1 MRKRDDDMTDA
12 WHRFIKNVEL
22 RRFVVLAI
30 IIFGL
35 WMMRSMMNMILL
47 TFILTYIV
55 VNWVHL
61 VRRWLPKL
69 SPAIV
74 VIVTYALLIL
84 LLYIGVTKY
93 LPVLVRQIIKM
104 VNSVLKFYSTNDATA
119 FYHYINR
126 YISTA
131 TIMAQVKHGI
141 SLAVSTLTSI
151 GAVALTFLLSLIL
164 SFFYT
169 LELDQMES
177 FSRLF
182 LDSKFSWFFQDVAFF
197 GKKFTNTFGV
207 VLEAQFFIAICN
219 TVITTICLSFM
230 QMPQIFALAL
240 VVFIFSLVPV
250 AGVIISTIPL
260 SLVAYSVG
268 GLRDVIY
275 IIIMVIVIH
284 AVEAYVLNPKFMSSQ
299 TDLPIFYTFIV
310 LLVGEHFWGTWGLI
324 VGVPIFTFL
333 LDVLGVKSIHKQRH
347 YRKKKQ
353 IS

>member
-1 MRKRDDDMTDA
+1 MVDA

-30 IIFGL
+30 IIVVL
-35 WMMRSMMNMILL
+35 WMVRSMMNMILF

-69 SPAIV
+69 SPAIITV
-74 VIVTYALLIL
+74 VTYVLLLL
-84 LLYIGVTKY
+84 LLYFGVTKY
-93 LPVLVRQIIKM
+93 LPVLVRQIVKM
-104 VNSVLKFYSTNDATA
+104 VNSVVKFYESNDTTV
-119 FYHYINR
+119 FYHYINH

-131 TIMAQVKHGI
+131 TIMNQVKHGI

-151 GAVALTFLLSLIL
+151 GVVTVTFLLSLIL

-169 LELDQMES
+169 LELEQMES

-219 TVITTICLSFM
+219 TVITTVCLTVM
-230 QMPQIFALAL
+230 KMPQIFALAL
-240 VVFIFSLVPV
+240 IVFIFSLVPV

-268 GLRDVIY
+268 GLRDVVY

-284 AVEAYVLNPKFMSSQ
+284 AIEAYVLNLKFMSSQ
-299 TDLPIFYTFIV
+299 TDLPIFYTFVV
-310 LLVGEHFWGTWGLI
+310 LLVSEHFWSTWGLI

-333 LDVLGVKSIHKQRH
+333 LDILGVKSIHH
-347 YRKKKQ
+347 HRK
-353 IS
+353 SRRA

>member
-1 MRKRDDDMTDA
+1 MTDA

-22 RRFVVLAI
+22 RRFVVLVI
-30 IIFGL
+30 IVFVL

-61 VRRWLPKL
+61 IRRWLPRL
-69 SPAIV
+69 SPGIV
-74 VIVTYALLIL
+74 VIITYVALIW
-84 LLYIGVTKY
+84 LLYLGITQY

-104 VNSVLKFYSTNDATA
+104 VNSVLKFYSSNDATA
-119 FYHYINR
+119 FFHYINR
-126 YISTA
+126 YVSTG
-131 TIMAQVKHGI
+131 TIMSQVKHGLT
-141 SLAVSTLTSI
+141 LAVSTITSV
-151 GAVALTFLLSLIL
+151 GALAVTFLMSLIL

-169 LELDQMES
+169 LELNQTES

-219 TVITTICLSFM
+219 TVITTVCLAFM
-230 QMPQIFALAL
+230 KMPQIFALSL
-240 VVFIFSLVPV
+240 VVFVFSLVPV

-268 GLRDVIY
+268 GIRDVIY
-275 IIIMVIVIH
+275 IIVMVIIIH
-284 AVEAYVLNPKFMSSQ
+284 AIEAYVLNPKFMSSQ

-333 LDVLGVKSIHKQRH
+333 LDILGVKSIHKG
-347 YRKKKQ
+347 RKKKA
-353 IS
+353 SVGSD

>member
-1 MRKRDDDMTDA
+1 MVDA

-22 RRFVVLAI
+22 RRFIVLAI
-30 IIFGL
+30 IIFLL

-61 VRRWLPKL
+61 VRRWIPKL
-69 SPAIV
+69 SPGIIV
-74 VIVTYALLIL
+74 IITYALLL
-84 LLYIGVTKY
+84 WLLYLGITQY
-93 LPVLVRQIIKM
+93 LPVLVRQIIRM
-104 VNSVLKFYSTNDATA
+104 VNSVLKFYSSNDATA
-119 FYHYINR
+119 FFHYINR
-126 YISTA
+126 YISMA
-131 TIMAQVKHGI
+131 TIMGQVKHGLT
-141 SLAVSTLTSI
+141 LAVSTITSV
-151 GAVALTFLLSLIL
+151 GALAVTFVMSLIL

-169 LELDQMES
+169 LELNQTES

-182 LDSKFSWFFQDVAFF
+182 LDSKFSWFFQDIAYF

-219 TVITTICLSFM
+219 TVITTICLAIM
-230 QMPQIFALAL
+230 KMPQIFALSL
-240 VVFIFSLVPV
+240 VVFVFSLVPV

-275 IIIMVIVIH
+275 IIVMVIVIH
-284 AVEAYVLNPKFMSSQ
+284 MIEAYVLNPKFMSSQ

-333 LDVLGVKSIHKQRH
+333 LDILGVKSIHKG
-347 YRKKKQ
+347 RKKKAEV
-353 IS
+353 SRD

>member
-1 MRKRDDDMTDA
+1 MMRKGDHMVDA

-30 IIFGL
+30 IIVVL
-35 WMMRSMMNMILL
+35 WMVRSMMNMILF

-69 SPAIV
+69 SPAIITV
-74 VIVTYALLIL
+74 VTYVLLLL
-84 LLYIGVTKY
+84 LLYFGVTKY
-93 LPVLVRQIIKM
+93 LPVLVRQIVKM
-104 VNSVLKFYSTNDATA
+104 VNSVVKFYESNDTTV
-119 FYHYINR
+119 FYHYINH

-131 TIMAQVKHGI
+131 TIMNQVKHGI

-151 GAVALTFLLSLIL
+151 GVVTVTFLLSLIL

-169 LELDQMES
+169 LELEQMES

-219 TVITTICLSFM
+219 TVITTVCLTVM
-230 QMPQIFALAL
+230 KMPQIFALAL
-240 VVFIFSLVPV
+240 IVFIFSLVPV

-268 GLRDVIY
+268 GLRDVVY

-284 AVEAYVLNPKFMSSQ
+284 AIEAYVLNPKFMSSQ
-299 TDLPIFYTFIV
+299 TDLPIFYTFVV
-310 LLVGEHFWGTWGLI
+310 LLVSEHFWGTWGLI

-333 LDVLGVKSIHKQRH
+333 LDILGVKSIHH
-347 YRKKKQ
+347 HRK
-353 IS
+353 SRRA

>member
-1 MRKRDDDMTDA
+1 MRKGDHMVDA

-30 IIFGL
+30 IIVVL
-35 WMMRSMMNMILL
+35 WMVRSMMNMILF

-69 SPAIV
+69 SPAIITV
-74 VIVTYALLIL
+74 VTYVLLLL
-84 LLYIGVTKY
+84 LLYFGVTKY

-104 VNSVLKFYSTNDATA
+104 VNSVVKFYETNDTTA
-119 FYHYINR
+119 FYHYINH
-126 YISTA
+126 YVSTA
-131 TIMAQVKHGI
+131 TIMNQVKHGI

-151 GAVALTFLLSLIL
+151 GVVTATFLLSLIL

-182 LDSKFSWFFQDVAFF
+182 LDSKFSWFFQDVAYF

-219 TVITTICLSFM
+219 TVITTVCLTVM
-230 QMPQIFALAL
+230 KMPQIFALAL
-240 VVFIFSLVPV
+240 IVFIFSLVPV

-268 GLRDVIY
+268 GLRDVVY

-284 AVEAYVLNPKFMSSQ
+284 AIEAYVLNPKFMSSQ
-299 TDLPIFYTFIV
+299 TDLPIFYTFVV
-310 LLVGEHFWGTWGLI
+310 LLVSEHFWGTWGLI
-324 VGVPIFTFL
+324 VGVPIFTFM
-333 LDVLGVKSIHKQRH
+333 LDILGVKSIHH
-347 YRKKKQ
+347 HRK
-353 IS
+353 SRRA

>member
-1 MRKRDDDMTDA
+1 MVDA

-22 RRFVVLAI
+22 RRFVVLEI
-30 IIFGL
+30 IIVVL
-35 WMMRSMMNMILL
+35 WMVRSMMNMILF

-69 SPAIV
+69 SPAIITV
-74 VIVTYALLIL
+74 VTYVLLLL
-84 LLYIGVTKY
+84 LLYFGVTKY
-93 LPVLVRQIIKM
+93 LPVLVRQIVKM
-104 VNSVLKFYSTNDATA
+104 VNSVVKFYESNDTTV
-119 FYHYINR
+119 FYHYINH

-131 TIMAQVKHGI
+131 TIMNQVKHGI

-151 GAVALTFLLSLIL
+151 GVVTVTFLLSLIL

-169 LELDQMES
+169 LELEQMES

-219 TVITTICLSFM
+219 TVITTVCLTVM
-230 QMPQIFALAL
+230 KMPQIFALAL
-240 VVFIFSLVPV
+240 IVFIFSLVPV

-268 GLRDVIY
+268 GLRDVVY

-284 AVEAYVLNPKFMSSQ
+284 AIEAYVLNPKFMSSQ
-299 TDLPIFYTFIV
+299 TDLPIFYTFVV
-310 LLVGEHFWGTWGLI
+310 LLVSEHFWGTWGLI

-333 LDVLGVKSIHKQRH
+333 LDILGVKSIHH
-347 YRKKKQ
+347 HRK
-353 IS
+353 SRRA

>member
-1 MRKRDDDMTDA
+1 MVDA

-30 IIFGL
+30 IIVVL
-35 WMMRSMMNMILL
+35 WMARSMMNMILF

-69 SPAIV
+69 SPAIITV
-74 VIVTYALLIL
+74 VTYVLLLL
-84 LLYIGVTKY
+84 LLYFGVTKY

-104 VNSVLKFYSTNDATA
+104 VNSVVKFYETNDTTA
-119 FYHYINR
+119 FYHYINH
-126 YISTA
+126 YVSTA
-131 TIMAQVKHGI
+131 TIMNQVKHGI

-151 GAVALTFLLSLIL
+151 GVVTATFLLSLIL

-182 LDSKFSWFFQDVAFF
+182 LDSKFSWFFQDVAYF

-219 TVITTICLSFM
+219 TVITTVCLTVM
-230 QMPQIFALAL
+230 KMPQIFALAL
-240 VVFIFSLVPV
+240 IVFIFSLVPV

-268 GLRDVIY
+268 GLRDVVY

-284 AVEAYVLNPKFMSSQ
+284 AIEAYVLNPKFMSSQ
-299 TDLPIFYTFIV
+299 TDLPIFYTFVV
-310 LLVGEHFWGTWGLI
+310 LLVSEHFWGTWGLI

-333 LDVLGVKSIHKQRH
+333 LDILGVKSIHH
-347 YRKKKQ
+347 HRK
-353 IS
+353 SRRA

>member
-1 MRKRDDDMTDA
+1 MVDA

-30 IIFGL
+30 IIVVL
-35 WMMRSMMNMILL
+35 WMVRSMMNMILF

-69 SPAIV
+69 SPAIITV
-74 VIVTYALLIL
+74 VTYVLLLL
-84 LLYIGVTKY
+84 LLYFGVTKY
-93 LPVLVRQIIKM
+93 LPVLVRQIVKM
-104 VNSVLKFYSTNDATA
+104 VNSVVKFYESNDTTV
-119 FYHYINR
+119 FYHYINH

-131 TIMAQVKHGI
+131 TIMNQVKHGI

-151 GAVALTFLLSLIL
+151 GVVTATFLLSLIL

-169 LELDQMES
+169 LELEQMES

-219 TVITTICLSFM
+219 TVITTVCLTVM
-230 QMPQIFALAL
+230 KMPQIFALAL
-240 VVFIFSLVPV
+240 IVFIFSLVPV

-268 GLRDVIY
+268 GLRDVVY

-284 AVEAYVLNPKFMSSQ
+284 AIEAYVLNPKFMSSQ
-299 TDLPIFYTFIV
+299 TDLPIFYTFVV
-310 LLVGEHFWGTWGLI
+310 LLVSEHFWGTWGLI

-333 LDVLGVKSIHKQRH
+333 LDILGVKSIHH
-347 YRKKKQ
+347 HRK
-353 IS
+353 SRRA

>member
-1 MRKRDDDMTDA
+1 MVDA

-30 IIFGL
+30 IIVVL
-35 WMMRSMMNMILL
+35 WMVRSMMNMILF

-69 SPAIV
+69 SPAIITV
-74 VIVTYALLIL
+74 VTYVLLLL
-84 LLYIGVTKY
+84 LLYFGVTKY

-104 VNSVLKFYSTNDATA
+104 VNSVVKFYETNDTTA
-119 FYHYINR
+119 FYHYINH
-126 YISTA
+126 YVSTA
-131 TIMAQVKHGI
+131 TIMNQVKHGI

-151 GAVALTFLLSLIL
+151 GVVTATFLLSLIL

-182 LDSKFSWFFQDVAFF
+182 LDSKFSWFFQDVAYF

-219 TVITTICLSFM
+219 TVITTVCLTVM
-230 QMPQIFALAL
+230 KMPQIFALAL
-240 VVFIFSLVPV
+240 IVFIFSLVPV

-268 GLRDVIY
+268 GLRDVVY

-284 AVEAYVLNPKFMSSQ
+284 AIEAYVLNPKFMSSQ
-299 TDLPIFYTFIV
+299 TDLPIFYTFVV
-310 LLVGEHFWGTWGLI
+310 LLVSEHFWGTWGLI

-333 LDVLGVKSIHKQRH
+333 LDILGVKSIHH
-347 YRKKKQ
+347 HRK
-353 IS
+353 SRRA

>member
-1 MRKRDDDMTDA
+1 MVDA

-30 IIFGL
+30 IIVVL
-35 WMMRSMMNMILL
+35 WMVRSMMNMILF

-69 SPAIV
+69 SPAIITV
-74 VIVTYALLIL
+74 VTYVLLLL
-84 LLYIGVTKY
+84 LLYFGVTKY

-104 VNSVLKFYSTNDATA
+104 VNSVVKFYETNDTTA
-119 FYHYINR
+119 FYHYINH
-126 YISTA
+126 YVSTA
-131 TIMAQVKHGI
+131 TIMNQVKHGI
-141 SLAVSTLTSI
+141 SLAVSTLTSS
-151 GAVALTFLLSLIL
+151 GVVTATFLLSLIL

-182 LDSKFSWFFQDVAFF
+182 LDSKFSWFFQDVAYF

-219 TVITTICLSFM
+219 TVITTVCLTVM
-230 QMPQIFALAL
+230 KMPQIFALAL
-240 VVFIFSLVPV
+240 IVFIFSLVPV

-268 GLRDVIY
+268 GLRDVVY

-284 AVEAYVLNPKFMSSQ
+284 AIEAYVLNPKFMSSQ
-299 TDLPIFYTFIV
+299 TDLPIFYTFVV
-310 LLVGEHFWGTWGLI
+310 LLVSEHFWGTWGLI

-333 LDVLGVKSIHKQRH
+333 LDILGVKSIHH
-347 YRKKKQ
+347 HRK
-353 IS
+353 SRRA

>member
-1 MRKRDDDMTDA
+1 MVDA

-30 IIFGL
+30 IIVVL
-35 WMMRSMMNMILL
+35 WMVRSMMNMILF

-69 SPAIV
+69 SPAIITV
-74 VIVTYALLIL
+74 VTYVLLLL
-84 LLYIGVTKY
+84 LLYFGVTKY

-104 VNSVLKFYSTNDATA
+104 VNSVVKFYETNDTTA
-119 FYHYINR
+119 FYHYINH
-126 YISTA
+126 YVSTA
-131 TIMAQVKHGI
+131 TIMNQVKHGI

-151 GAVALTFLLSLIL
+151 GVVTATFLLSLIL

-177 FSRLF
+177 FSLLF
-182 LDSKFSWFFQDVAFF
+182 LDSKFSWFFQDVAYF

-219 TVITTICLSFM
+219 TVITTVCLTVM
-230 QMPQIFALAL
+230 KMPQIFALAL
-240 VVFIFSLVPV
+240 IVFIFSLVPV

-268 GLRDVIY
+268 GLRDVVY

-284 AVEAYVLNPKFMSSQ
+284 AIEAYVLNPKFMSSQ
-299 TDLPIFYTFIV
+299 TDLPIFYTFVV
-310 LLVGEHFWGTWGLI
+310 LLVSEHFWGTWGLI

-333 LDVLGVKSIHKQRH
+333 LDILGVKSIHH
-347 YRKKKQ
+347 HRK
-353 IS
+353 SRRA

>member
-1 MRKRDDDMTDA
+1 MVDA

-30 IIFGL
+30 IIVVL
-35 WMMRSMMNMILL
+35 WMVRSMMNMILF

-69 SPAIV
+69 SPAIITV
-74 VIVTYALLIL
+74 VTYVLLLL
-84 LLYIGVTKY
+84 LLYFGVTKY
-93 LPVLVRQIIKM
+93 LPVLVRQIVKM
-104 VNSVLKFYSTNDATA
+104 VNSVVKFYESNDTTV
-119 FYHYINR
+119 FYHYINH

-131 TIMAQVKHGI
+131 TIMNQVKHGI

-151 GAVALTFLLSLIL
+151 GVVTVTFLLSLIL

-219 TVITTICLSFM
+219 TVITTVCLTVM
-230 QMPQIFALAL
+230 KMPQIFALAL
-240 VVFIFSLVPV
+240 IVFIFSLVPV

-268 GLRDVIY
+268 GLRDVVY

-284 AVEAYVLNPKFMSSQ
+284 AIEAYVLNPKFMSSQ
-299 TDLPIFYTFIV
+299 TDLPIFYTFVV
-310 LLVGEHFWGTWGLI
+310 LLVSEHFWGTWGLI

-333 LDVLGVKSIHKQRH
+333 LDILGVKSIHH
-347 YRKKKQ
+347 HRK
-353 IS
+353 SRRA

>member
-1 MRKRDDDMTDA
+1 MRKGDHMVDA

-30 IIFGL
+30 IIVVL
-35 WMMRSMMNMILL
+35 WMVRSMMNMILF

-69 SPAIV
+69 SPAIITV
-74 VIVTYALLIL
+74 VTYVLLLL
-84 LLYIGVTKY
+84 LLYFGVTKY
-93 LPVLVRQIIKM
+93 LPVLVRQIVKM
-104 VNSVLKFYSTNDATA
+104 VNSVVKFYESNDTTV
-119 FYHYINR
+119 FYHYINH

-131 TIMAQVKHGI
+131 TIMNQVKHGI

-151 GAVALTFLLSLIL
+151 GVVTVTFLLSLIL

-169 LELDQMES
+169 LELEQMES

-219 TVITTICLSFM
+219 TVITTVCLTVM
-230 QMPQIFALAL
+230 KMPQIFALAL
-240 VVFIFSLVPV
+240 IVFIFSLVPV

-268 GLRDVIY
+268 GLRDVVY

-284 AVEAYVLNPKFMSSQ
+284 AIEAYVLNLKFMSSQ
-299 TDLPIFYTFIV
+299 TDLPIFYTFVV
-310 LLVGEHFWGTWGLI
+310 LLVSEHFWSTWGLI

-333 LDVLGVKSIHKQRH
+333 LDILGVKSIHH
-347 YRKKKQ
+347 HRK
-353 IS
+353 SRRA

>member
-1 MRKRDDDMTDA
+1 MVDA

-30 IIFGL
+30 IIVVL
-35 WMMRSMMNMILL
+35 WMVRSMMNMILF

-69 SPAIV
+69 SPAIITV
-74 VIVTYALLIL
+74 VTYVLLLL
-84 LLYIGVTKY
+84 LLYFGVTKY
-93 LPVLVRQIIKM
+93 LPVLARQIVKM
-104 VNSVLKFYSTNDATA
+104 VNSVVKFYESNDTTV
-119 FYHYINR
+119 FYHYINH

-131 TIMAQVKHGI
+131 TIMNQVKHGI

-151 GAVALTFLLSLIL
+151 GVVTATFLLSLIL

-219 TVITTICLSFM
+219 TVITTVCLTVM
-230 QMPQIFALAL
+230 KMPQIFALAL
-240 VVFIFSLVPV
+240 IVFIFSLVPV

-268 GLRDVIY
+268 GLRDVVY

-284 AVEAYVLNPKFMSSQ
+284 AIEAYVLNPKFMSSQ
-299 TDLPIFYTFIV
+299 TDLPIFYTFVV
-310 LLVGEHFWGTWGLI
+310 LLVSEHFWGTWGLI

-333 LDVLGVKSIHKQRH
+333 LDILGVKSIHH
-347 YRKKKQ
+347 HRK
-353 IS
+353 SRRA

>member
-1 MRKRDDDMTDA
+1 MRKGDHMVDA

-30 IIFGL
+30 IIVVL
-35 WMMRSMMNMILL
+35 WMVRSMMNMILF

-69 SPAIV
+69 SPAIITV
-74 VIVTYALLIL
+74 VTYVLLLL
-84 LLYIGVTKY
+84 LLYFGVTKY
-93 LPVLVRQIIKM
+93 LPVLVRQIVKM
-104 VNSVLKFYSTNDATA
+104 VNSVVKFYESNDTTV
-119 FYHYINR
+119 FYHYINH

-131 TIMAQVKHGI
+131 TIMNQVKHGI

-151 GAVALTFLLSLIL
+151 GVVTATFLLSLIL

-219 TVITTICLSFM
+219 TVITTVCLTVM
-230 QMPQIFALAL
+230 KMPQIFALAL
-240 VVFIFSLVPV
+240 IVFIFSLVPV

-268 GLRDVIY
+268 GLRDVVY

-284 AVEAYVLNPKFMSSQ
+284 AIEAYVLNPKFMSSQ
-299 TDLPIFYTFIV
+299 TDLPIFYTFVV
-310 LLVGEHFWGTWGLI
+310 LLVSEHFWGTWGLI

-333 LDVLGVKSIHKQRH
+333 LDILGVKSIHH
-347 YRKKKQ
+347 HRK
-353 IS
+353 SRRA

>member
-1 MRKRDDDMTDA
+1 MRKGDHMVDA

-30 IIFGL
+30 IIVVL
-35 WMMRSMMNMILL
+35 WMVRSMMNMILF

-69 SPAIV
+69 SPAIITV
-74 VIVTYALLIL
+74 VTYVLLLL
-84 LLYIGVTKY
+84 LLYFGVTKY
-93 LPVLVRQIIKM
+93 LPVLVRQIVKM
-104 VNSVLKFYSTNDATA
+104 VNSVVRFYESNDTTV
-119 FYHYINR
+119 FYHYINH

-131 TIMAQVKHGI
+131 TIMNQVKHGI

-151 GAVALTFLLSLIL
+151 GVVTVTFLLSLIL

-169 LELDQMES
+169 LELEQMES

-219 TVITTICLSFM
+219 TVITTVCLTVM
-230 QMPQIFALAL
+230 KMPQIFALAL
-240 VVFIFSLVPV
+240 IVFIFSLVPV

-268 GLRDVIY
+268 GLRDVVY

-284 AVEAYVLNPKFMSSQ
+284 AIEAYVLNPKFMSSQ
-299 TDLPIFYTFIV
+299 TDLPIFYTFVV
-310 LLVGEHFWGTWGLI
+310 LLVSEHFWGTWGLI

-333 LDVLGVKSIHKQRH
+333 LDILGVKSIHH
-347 YRKKKQ
+347 HRK
-353 IS
+353 SRRA

>member
-1 MRKRDDDMTDA
+1 MRKGDHMVDA

-30 IIFGL
+30 IIVVL
-35 WMMRSMMNMILL
+35 WMVRSMMNMILF

-69 SPAIV
+69 SPAIITV
-74 VIVTYALLIL
+74 VTYVLLLL
-84 LLYIGVTKY
+84 LLYFGVTKY
-93 LPVLVRQIIKM
+93 LPVLVRQIVKM
-104 VNSVLKFYSTNDATA
+104 VNSVVKFYESNDTTV
-119 FYHYINR
+119 FYHYINH

-131 TIMAQVKHGI
+131 TIMNQVKHGI

-151 GAVALTFLLSLIL
+151 GVVTATFLLSLIL

-169 LELDQMES
+169 LELEQMES

-219 TVITTICLSFM
+219 TVITTVCLTVM
-230 QMPQIFALAL
+230 KMPQIFALAL
-240 VVFIFSLVPV
+240 IVFIFSLVPV

-268 GLRDVIY
+268 GLRDVVY

-284 AVEAYVLNPKFMSSQ
+284 AIEAYVLNPKFMSSQ
-299 TDLPIFYTFIV
+299 TDLPIFYTFVV
-310 LLVGEHFWGTWGLI
+310 LLVSEHFWSTWGLI

-333 LDVLGVKSIHKQRH
+333 LDILGVKSIHH
-347 YRKKKQ
+347 HRK
-353 IS
+353 SRRA

>member
-1 MRKRDDDMTDA
+1 MRKGDHMVDA

-30 IIFGL
+30 IIVVL
-35 WMMRSMMNMILL
+35 WMVRSMMNMILF

-69 SPAIV
+69 SPAIITV
-74 VIVTYALLIL
+74 VTYVLLLL
-84 LLYIGVTKY
+84 LLYFGVTKY

-104 VNSVLKFYSTNDATA
+104 VNSVVKFYETNDTTA
-119 FYHYINR
+119 FYHYINH
-126 YISTA
+126 YVSTA
-131 TIMAQVKHGI
+131 TIMNQVKHGI

-151 GAVALTFLLSLIL
+151 GVVTATFLLSLIL

-182 LDSKFSWFFQDVAFF
+182 LDSKFSWFFQDVAYF

-219 TVITTICLSFM
+219 TVITTVCLTVM
-230 QMPQIFALAL
+230 KMPQIFALAL
-240 VVFIFSLVPV
+240 IVFIFSLVPV

-268 GLRDVIY
+268 GLRDVVY

-284 AVEAYVLNPKFMSSQ
+284 AIEAYVLNPKFMSSQ
-299 TDLPIFYTFIV
+299 TDLPIFYTFVV
-310 LLVGEHFWGTWGLI
+310 LLVSEHFWGTWGLI

-333 LDVLGVKSIHKQRH
+333 LDILGVKSIHH
-347 YRKKKQ
+347 HRK
-353 IS
+353 SRRA